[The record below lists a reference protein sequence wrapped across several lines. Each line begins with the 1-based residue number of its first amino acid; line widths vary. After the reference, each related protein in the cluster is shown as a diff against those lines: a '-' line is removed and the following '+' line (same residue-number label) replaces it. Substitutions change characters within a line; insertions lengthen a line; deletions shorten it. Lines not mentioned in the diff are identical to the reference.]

1 MGPRPKA
8 LKNGKKEGIFIYVYT
23 TMLSHLSSEK
33 LYFQSWLNNS
43 RGKGQKFDTLNESN
57 MMLTVSIVPK
67 QLASFPIVPIVQDE
81 LFGHR
86 RIFFAALGKKK
97 NIGVIL

>member
-8 LKNGKKEGIFIYVYT
+8 LKNGKKKKAYVYT
-23 TMLSHLSSEK
+23 YTHPALGCIYHADATMLSHLSSGE

-57 MMLTVSIVPK
+57 HDVK
-67 QLASFPIVPIVQDE
+67 LAYSS
-81 LFGHR
+81 
-86 RIFFAALGKKK
+86 
-97 NIGVIL
+97 